1 MPAPAAASISIP
13 SSATYSGLGAV
24 AWFTFTLATSRLVDF
39 VSDNTSIFAVIF
51 DAAGTPLT
59 ALPAY
64 GSGTLRQNLAAG
76 TYYMALAASVS
87 SVAAPF
93 VVNQSYAVG
102 DIVSL
107 VLTATGYPGVTVSGA
122 IHVRDDF
129 LGSAGYLDLREP
141 NVQAGVSGLRWS
153 GYIGFS
159 SSDSVLGDGTLD
171 LGVEGI

>member
-1 MPAPAAASISIP
+1 MPAPAATSISIP
-13 SSATYSGLGAV
+13 SSATYSGLGDV

-39 VSDNTSIFAVIF
+39 VSDDTSVFAVIF

-64 GSGTLRQNLAAG
+64 GSGSLRQNLAAG

-87 SVAAPF
+87 SVASSF
-93 VVNQSYAVG
+93 IVNQYSVTSIG
-102 DIVSL
+102 SL
-107 VLTATGYPGVTVSGA
+107 GLVATGYPGVTVSGA

-141 NVQAGVSGLRWS
+141 NVQVGISGVRWV
-153 GYIGFS
+153 GYIGAYA
-159 SSDSVLGDGTLD
+159 SDSVLGDGTLD